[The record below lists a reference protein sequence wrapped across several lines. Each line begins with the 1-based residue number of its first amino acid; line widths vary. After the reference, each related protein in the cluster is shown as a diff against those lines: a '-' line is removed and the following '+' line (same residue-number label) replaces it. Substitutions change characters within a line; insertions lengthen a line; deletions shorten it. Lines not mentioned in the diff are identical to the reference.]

1 MVHAIGVT
9 LIRLAITRRRL
20 LEWETAESVARRE
33 RPSRSLFFSQMV
45 ASPAVALG
53 ALLLVLHQTAVRVG
67 RRAALRRAV
76 DDGADHRVLAEPAD
90 RAPPAAA

>member
-9 LIRLAITRRRL
+9 LVRLAITRRRL

-33 RPSRSLFFSQMV
+33 RSSRQFFFSQMV

-53 ALLLVLHQTAVRVG
+53 ALMLVLHQTAIRLG
-67 RRAALRRAV
+67 RRAALHRAV
-76 DDGADHRVLAEPAD
+76 DDGAADRVLAEPAD
-90 RAPPAAA
+90 RAPAAEP